1 MDILFQKQRKKI
13 NRVSLDFTRHAID
26 EIPWNQRLVGI
37 KGSRGV
43 GKTTLMLQYIK
54 RYFPGS
60 EDVLYVSLDDI
71 WFSSNSLVGLAD
83 QFVKYGGKRLF
94 LDEVHKY
101 PDWSRELKNIYDD
114 HSGLQVVFTGSS
126 MLELLNARADLS
138 RRAVIYRM
146 QGMSFR
152 EYLEMETGLKFPV
165 VALDTML
172 QDHVSVTDPIIE
184 QLRPLK
190 YYEKYI
196 KGGYYP
202 FYLESGEYYYLQLE
216 EIIKYIIEVELPLLR
231 GVDVLYAR
239 KLKALLLIIAESAPF
254 IPNIVRLAE
263 RTGINRN
270 TLLTYIHYLEEAEL
284 IHTVYKQA
292 KGVTRLQKPDKLLLN
307 NTNIAY
313 AITPGK
319 PDVGSLRESFF
330 VNQAGFNHTVTYAE
344 RGDFVLNDQLLFETG
359 GRSKGK
365 KQLNAWP
372 EGKRFLVADDIEYS
386 YRNSIPLWLFG
397 FLY

>member
-1 MDILFQKQRKKI
+1 MDILFQKHRKKVSQ
-13 NRVSLDFTRHAID
+13 VSLEFTRHAID
-26 EIPWNQRLVGI
+26 EIPWDQRLVGI

-54 RYFPGS
+54 RHFPES

-71 WFSSNSLVGLAD
+71 WFSSNSLVELAD

-101 PDWSRELKNIYDD
+101 PDWAREVKNIYDD
-114 HSGLQVVFTGSS
+114 HSGLQVVFNGSS
-126 MLELLNARADLS
+126 MLEILNARADLS
-138 RRAVIYRM
+138 RRAVTYRM

-152 EYLEMETGLKFPV
+152 EYLGMETGLKFPV
-165 VALDTML
+165 VPLDTML
-172 QDHVSVTDPIIE
+172 QDHVSVTDPIIAE
-184 QLRPLK
+184 LRPLK
-190 YYEKYI
+190 YYEQYI
-196 KGGYYP
+196 KCGYYP
-202 FYLESGEYYYLQLE
+202 FYIESRDFYYLLLE

-270 TLLTYIHYLEEAEL
+270 TLMTYIHYLAEAEL
-284 IHTVYKQA
+284 IQTVYRQA
-292 KGVTRLQKPDKLLLN
+292 KGVSRLQKPDKLLLN

-330 VNQAGFNHTVTYAE
+330 VNQAGFSHTVTYAE
-344 RGDFVLNDQLLFETG
+344 RGDFVLNDQYLFEIG

-365 KQLNAWP
+365 KQLKEWP
-372 EGKRFLVADDIEYS
+372 EEKRFLVADDIEYG
-386 YRNSIPLWLFG
+386 YKNRIPLWLFG

>member
-1 MDILFQKQRKKI
+1 
-13 NRVSLDFTRHAID
+13 
-26 EIPWNQRLVGI
+26 
-37 KGSRGV
+37 
-43 GKTTLMLQYIK
+43 MLQYIK
-54 RYFPGS
+54 RHFPES

-71 WFSSNSLVGLAD
+71 WFSSNSLVVLAD

-101 PDWSRELKNIYDD
+101 PDWARELKNIYDD

-146 QGMSFR
+146 QGLSFR

-165 VALDTML
+165 VTLDTML
-172 QDHVSVTDPIIE
+172 QDHVSVTDSIIE

-190 YYEKYI
+190 YYEQYI
-196 KGGYYP
+196 KSGYYP
-202 FYLESGEYYYLQLE
+202 FYLESGEYYFMQLE

-231 GVDVLYAR
+231 GVDVLYAH
-239 KLKALLLIIAESAPF
+239 KLKALLMIIAESAPF

-270 TLLTYIHYLEEAEL
+270 TLLTYMHYLEEAEL

-292 KGVTRLQKPDKLLLN
+292 KGITRLQKPDKLLLN

-319 PDVGSLRESFF
+319 PDAGSLRESFF
-330 VNQAGFNHTVTYAE
+330 VNQAGFNHKVTYAE
-344 RGDFVLNDQLLFETG
+344 KGDFVLNDQLLFEIG

-372 EGKRFLVADDIEYS
+372 EGKRFLVADDIEYG
-386 YRNSIPLWLFG
+386 YRNRIPLWLFG

>member
-1 MDILFQKQRKKI
+1 MDILFEKQRKKVS
-13 NRVSLDFTRHAID
+13 RVSLEFTRHAID
-26 EIPWNQRLVGI
+26 EIPWDQRLVGI

-54 RYFPGS
+54 RYFPES

-71 WFSSNSLVGLAD
+71 WFSSNSLVVLAD

-101 PDWSRELKNIYDD
+101 PDWASELKNIYDD

-146 QGMSFR
+146 QGISFR

-165 VALDTML
+165 VLLDTVL
-172 QDHVSVTDPIIE
+172 QDHISVTDSILE

-190 YYEKYI
+190 YYEQYI
-196 KGGYYP
+196 KSGYYP
-202 FYLESGEYYYLQLE
+202 FYLESGEFYFMQLE
-216 EIIKYIIEVELPLLR
+216 EIINYIIEVELPLLR

-239 KLKALLLIIAESAPF
+239 KLKALLMIIAESAPF

-292 KGVTRLQKPDKLLLN
+292 KGITRLQKPDKLLLN
-307 NTNIAY
+307 NTNIAH

-319 PDVGSLRESFF
+319 PDAGSLRESFF
-330 VNQAGFNHTVTYAE
+330 VNQAGFNHAVTYAE
-344 RGDFVLNDQLLFETG
+344 RGDFVLNDQLLFEIG

-372 EGKRFLVADDIEYS
+372 DGKRFLVADDIEYG
-386 YRNSIPLWLFG
+386 YRNRIPLWLFG

>member
-13 NRVSLDFTRHAID
+13 SQVSLDFTRYAID
-26 EIPWNQRLVGI
+26 DIPWNQRLIGI

-71 WFSSNSLVGLAD
+71 WFSSNSLVELAD

-101 PDWSRELKNIYDD
+101 PDWARELKNIYDD
-114 HSGLQVVFTGSS
+114 HSSLQVVFTGSS

-146 QGMSFR
+146 QGLSFR

-165 VALDTML
+165 VPLDTIL
-172 QDHVSVTDPIIE
+172 QDHVSVTDSIIE

-190 YYEKYI
+190 YYEQYI
-196 KGGYYP
+196 KSGYYP

-231 GVDVLYAR
+231 SVDVLYAR

-292 KGVTRLQKPDKLLLN
+292 KGITRLQKPDKLL
-307 NTNIAY
+307 
-313 AITPGK
+313 
-319 PDVGSLRESFF
+319 
-330 VNQAGFNHTVTYAE
+330 
-344 RGDFVLNDQLLFETG
+344 
-359 GRSKGK
+359 
-365 KQLNAWP
+365 
-372 EGKRFLVADDIEYS
+372 
-386 YRNSIPLWLFG
+386 
-397 FLY
+397 

>member
-1 MDILFQKQRKKI
+1 MDILFQKHRKKVQQ
-13 NRVSLDFTRHAID
+13 VSLEFMRQAMDG
-26 EIPWNQRLVGI
+26 IPWGQRLVGI

-54 RYFPGS
+54 KHFPIS

-71 WFSSNSLVGLAD
+71 WFASNSLVMLAD

-101 PDWSRELKNIYDD
+101 PDWARELKNIYDD
-114 HSGLQVVFTGSS
+114 HAGLQVVFTGSS
-126 MLELLNARADLS
+126 MLEILDARADLS
-138 RRAVIYRM
+138 RRAVIYRL

-152 EYLEMETGLKFPV
+152 EYLEMETGLRFPV
-165 VALDTML
+165 VSLKKML
-172 QDHVSVTDPIIE
+172 SDHVSVTDPILA

-190 YYEKYI
+190 YFEQYLEK
-196 KGGYYP
+196 GYYP
-202 FYLESGEYYYLQLE
+202 FYKQTGEYYSLQLE

-239 KLKALLLIIAESAPF
+239 KLKALLMIIAESAPF
-254 IPNIVRLAE
+254 IPNIVKLAE
-263 RTGINRN
+263 RMGINRN

-284 IHTVYKQA
+284 IHSVYKQA
-292 KGVTRLQKPDKLLLN
+292 KGITRLQKPDKILLN

-313 AITPGK
+313 IITAGK
-319 PDVGSLRESFF
+319 PDPGSLRESFF
-330 VNQAGFNHTVTYAE
+330 VNQSTFNHAATYAE
-344 RGDFVLNDQLLFETG
+344 KGDFILDEQYLFEIG
-359 GRSKGK
+359 GRTKGK
-365 KQLNAWP
+365 KQLGEWP
-372 EGKRFLVADDIEYS
+372 EGKRFLVADDIEYGF
-386 YRNSIPLWLFG
+386 RNRIPLWLFG

>member
-1 MDILFQKQRKKI
+1 MDILFQKHRKKI
-13 NRVSLDFTRHAID
+13 SQVSLDFTRHAID
-26 EIPWNQRLVGI
+26 DIPWNQRLVGI

-60 EDVLYVSLDDI
+60 EDVLYASLDDI
-71 WFSSNSLVGLAD
+71 WFSSNSLVELAD

-101 PDWSRELKNIYDD
+101 PDWARELKNIYDD

-152 EYLEMETGLKFPV
+152 EYLEMETGLKFAV
-165 VALDTML
+165 VPLDTIL
-172 QDHVSVTDPIIE
+172 QDHASVTDPIIE

-190 YYEKYI
+190 YYEQYI
-196 KGGYYP
+196 KSGYYP

-292 KGVTRLQKPDKLLLN
+292 KGITRLQKPDKVLLN

-330 VNQAGFNHTVTYAE
+330 VNQAGFDHTVTYAE
-344 RGDFVLNDQLLFETG
+344 RGDFILNDQLLFEIG

-365 KQLNAWP
+365 KQLSAWS
-372 EGKRFLVADDIEYS
+372 EGKRFLVADDIEYG
-386 YRNSIPLWLFG
+386 YRNRIPLWLFG